1 MAAEARSSAGGDRRV
16 LVVALILFGGVTGI
30 LLGRVFLGT
39 HPAFRMAAMGALAVA
54 IAAIFARRPLALS
67 LFASALGL
75 VFALGIFVFPG
86 TTWAGFPT
94 LETFRAMARALRV
107 VTEQA
112 ATEIAPA
119 PPLPSLMTAGA
130 MAVWSAATAT
140 HALAIRSG
148 SAVLPILPGAALLAF
163 AGVVTED
170 PPRPGYVLLF
180 LAAAMAVLFA
190 EAIQRNSSWGSS
202 SGRNTTVFSGRWARV
217 IGTAAALSAIAIPG
231 VLPGFGG
238 NGLLKLDG
246 DSRRVGVNPIV
257 DIRPS
262 LLQNPPA
269 ELFRVRANRPSYWR
283 LAVLDRFNGR
293 TWSISPTEDDDGIPL
308 STGTQPVRGF
318 ETSEGSLTLNQE
330 VEIEQLGTSW
340 LPLAPEPVELTL
352 EDDLGAILDPT
363 TSVVQLEADTSE
375 GMSYTATSS
384 VPRPSLT
391 ALDGILPQNPA
402 SDPRHTALPTDLPPR
417 IREIAL
423 DITRG
428 AATPFDQIVAIQEY
442 LREFTYDDTVAAGNG
457 TDAILDFLE
466 VAKRGYCE
474 QFAGTMAVL
483 VRSLGYPARVAIG
496 FLPGDRDRSGTYR
509 VSTAQVHAWPEVF
522 FGRYG
527 WLAFEPTPTRD
538 NPTANY
544 LVRLPSAPHP
554 DANLGRRGGRAAE
567 SATSFLERK
576 DELQGAPTNVA
587 PVVATRPQQAPEP
600 LFPWRTVALVFLMVA
615 AVAFLLAPPAKAI
628 GRRLALGRARESR
641 QRVRAAYTWMLDGAS
656 DLGVPRRPWETVEE
670 YGARLSERG
679 APPEALDRITAI
691 AGRALYSPH
700 RPRPADDEQAVAAAR
715 TILREL
721 RRRAGL
727 LRTLL
732 GAIRPRTAAG

>member
-1 MAAEARSSAGGDRRV
+1 MATEAHSSAGGDRRV

-39 HPAFRMAAMGALAVA
+39 HPSFRMAAMGALAVG

-67 LFASALGL
+67 LLASAAGL
-75 VFALGIFVFPG
+75 LVALGIFVFPG

-94 LETFRAMARALRV
+94 LETFRALARALKV

-112 ATEIAPA
+112 TTEIAPA

-130 MAVWSAATAT
+130 IAVWSAATAT

-190 EAIQRNSSWGSS
+190 EAIQRNSSWGTGP
-202 SGRNTTVFSGRWARV
+202 GRNTTVFSGRWARV
-217 IGTAAALSAIAIPG
+217 IGTAAALSAVAIPG

-238 NGLLKLDG
+238 NGLLKIDG
-246 DSRRVGVNPIV
+246 ESRRVGVNPIV

-269 ELFRVRANRPSYWR
+269 ELFRVRSNRPSYWR

-293 TWSISPTEDDDGIPL
+293 TWSISPTGDDEGIPL
-308 STGTQPVRGF
+308 STGTQPLIGF
-318 ETSEGSLTLNQE
+318 NTLSGSLTLSQE

-340 LPLAPEPVELTL
+340 LPLAPDPVELTL
-352 EDDLGAILDPT
+352 EDDLGARLDPT
-363 TSVVQLEADTSE
+363 TSMVQLEADTSE
-375 GMSYTATSS
+375 GMRYTASS
-384 VPRPSLT
+384 AVPRPSLS
-391 ALDGILPQNPA
+391 ALKGIFPQSPA
-402 SDPRHTALPTDLPPR
+402 SDPRYTALPAGLPQR

-423 DITRG
+423 DMTRR
-428 AATPFDQIVAIQEY
+428 AATPFDQVLAIQES

-457 TDAILDFLE
+457 TDAILQFLE

-527 WLAFEPTPTRD
+527 WLAFEPTPSRD

-554 DANLGRRGGRAAE
+554 DANLGRPGRAAASE
-567 SATSFLERK
+567 TTFLERK
-576 DELQGAPTNVA
+576 DELQGLPTNVA
-587 PVVATRPQQAPEP
+587 PVVPGRTQEVPDPP
-600 LFPWRTVALVFLMVA
+600 FPWRTVALVFLMVA
-615 AVAFLLAPPAKAI
+615 AVAFLVAPPAKAI

-679 APPEALDRITAI
+679 APPEALERITRI

-700 RPRPADDEQAVAAAR
+700 RPQPADGEQAVVAAR
-715 TILREL
+715 AILREL
-721 RRRAGL
+721 RRRSGL
-727 LRTLL
+727 LRTVL

>member
-1 MAAEARSSAGGDRRV
+1 MATEARSSAGADRRV
-16 LVVALILFGGVTGI
+16 LVVTLILFGGVTGI
-30 LLGRVFLGT
+30 LLGRVFVGT
-39 HPAFRMAAMGALAVA
+39 QPALRMAAMGALAVA
-54 IAAIFARRPLALS
+54 IAAALSRRPLALS
-67 LFASALGL
+67 LLASGLGL

-94 LETFRAMARALRV
+94 VETFRAMGRALEV
-107 VTEQA
+107 VTQQA

-119 PPLPSLMTAGA
+119 PPLPSLMMAGA
-130 MAVWSAATAT
+130 IAVWSAATAT

-202 SGRNTTVFSGRWARV
+202 SRLSTTVFSGRWARV
-217 IGTAAALSAIAIPG
+217 IGTAAALSAIAVPG

-246 DSRRVGVNPIV
+246 ESRSVGVNPIV

-269 ELFRVRANRPSYWR
+269 ELFRVRSSRPSYWR

-293 TWSISPTEDDDGIPL
+293 TWSISPAEDDDGIPL
-308 STGTQPVRGF
+308 STGTQPLIGF
-318 ETSEGSLTLNQE
+318 ETPAGSLTLNQQ
-330 VEIEQLGTSW
+330 VDIEQLGTSW
-340 LPLAPEPVELTL
+340 LPLAPDPVELTL
-352 EDDLGAILDPT
+352 EDDLGARLDPT
-363 TSVVQLEADTSE
+363 TSMVQLEADTSE
-375 GMSYTATSS
+375 GMSYTATS
-384 VPRPSLT
+384 VIPRPSLT
-391 ALDGILPQNPA
+391 ALDGILPQSPA
-402 SDPRHTALPTDLPPR
+402 SDPRYTALPPRLPPR
-417 IREIAL
+417 IGEIAREL
-423 DITRG
+423 TRD
-428 AATPFDQIVAIQEY
+428 AATPFDQVLAIQES

-496 FLPGDRDRSGTYR
+496 FLPGDRDRSGIYR
-509 VSTAQVHAWPEVF
+509 ISTTQVHAWPEVF

-527 WLAFEPTPTRD
+527 WLAFEPTPSRD

-554 DANLGRRGGRAAE
+554 DANLGRRGRAAE

-576 DELQGAPTNVA
+576 DEFQGVPTNVA
-587 PVVATRPQQAPEP
+587 PVVPRPAQPAPVP
-600 LFPWRTVALVFLMVA
+600 PFPWRRVALVFLIVA
-615 AVAFLLAPPAKAI
+615 AVAFLIAPPAKAI

-641 QRVRAAYTWMLDGAS
+641 QQVRAAYTWMLDGAS

-670 YGARLSERG
+670 YGVRLSERG
-679 APPEALDRITAI
+679 APPEALERITRI
-691 AGRALYSPH
+691 AGRALYSSH
-700 RPRPADDEQAVAAAR
+700 RPRPADGEQAVAAAR

-721 RRRAGL
+721 RRREGW
-727 LRTLL
+727 LRTLV